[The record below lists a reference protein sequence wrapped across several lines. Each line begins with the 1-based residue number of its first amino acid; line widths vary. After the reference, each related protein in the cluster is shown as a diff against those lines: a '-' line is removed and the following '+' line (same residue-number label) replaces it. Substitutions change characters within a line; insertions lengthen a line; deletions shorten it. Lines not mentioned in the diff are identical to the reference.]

1 MRYYALVD
9 VDNCYVS
16 CERSFRPDLEGKPV
30 VVLSNND
37 GCVVARSNEAK
48 ALGIK
53 AGIPFFRLQQQFVH
67 QQIYAFSSNYEL
79 YADMTRRLMNIV
91 RSEAPEFY
99 RYSIDEGFCILDG
112 MENID
117 LKALGREATP
127 AHLPRTGHTREHRH
141 RTHQDLGKDCQQVCQ
156 TLSRL
161 PSLLLD

>member
-48 ALGIK
+48 AMGIK
-53 AGIPFFRLQQQFVH
+53 AGTPFFQLQQQFPN
-67 QQIYAFSSNYEL
+67 QTIYAFSSNYEL

-91 RSEAPEFY
+91 RGEAPVFY

-112 MENID
+112 MDHLD
-117 LKALGREATP
+117 LRHGASGS
-127 AHLPRTGHTREHRH
+127 TGSSTR
-141 RTHQDLGKDCQQVCQ
+141 DWAC
-156 TLSRL
+156 
-161 PSLLLD
+161 P